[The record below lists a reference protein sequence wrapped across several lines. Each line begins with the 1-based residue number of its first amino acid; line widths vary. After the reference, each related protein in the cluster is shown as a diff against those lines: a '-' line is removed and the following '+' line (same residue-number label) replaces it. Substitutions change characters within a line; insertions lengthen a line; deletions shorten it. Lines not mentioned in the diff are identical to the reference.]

1 METKTINVGNKT
13 FTVRELLA
21 VEVDSI
27 DYNDK
32 VKSNQTEIMLSTGIT
47 EEEYKKLTFKERLEI
62 RKVINVLNGIDSNE
76 KNF

>member
-1 METKTINVGNKT
+1 METKTITVGTKN
-13 FTVRELLA
+13 FTVRELLG

-27 DYNDK
+27 DYTDK

-47 EEEYKKLTFKERLEI
+47 EEEYKNLTFKERLEI
-62 RKVINVLNGIDSNE
+62 RKAINSLNGIDDM